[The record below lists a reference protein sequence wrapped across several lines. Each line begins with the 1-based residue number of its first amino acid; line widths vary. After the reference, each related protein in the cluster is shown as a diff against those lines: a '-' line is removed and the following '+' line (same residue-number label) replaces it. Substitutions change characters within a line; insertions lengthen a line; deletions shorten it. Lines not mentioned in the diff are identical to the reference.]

1 MKTMTEP
8 LNDRTPSATVSFSR
22 RNILAEFLVCLFLIA
37 GFGAGSLYLLHREQ
51 AANATIAEAAL
62 RSGQLDQAVREH
74 QVRSERDLRIVFAAT
89 TLLSLALFV
98 ALYWRMD
105 RLFEMFARAQDEA
118 HHQAHHDPLTGLP
131 NARLLSDRLAMALA
145 HARRVR
151 QTVAVVALDLDGFR
165 QLNADHGPNVGD
177 EVLRQAAA
185 RLQRLSRDED
195 TVARTRD
202 DEFFMVLS
210 DIKSQSHAAAF
221 AERLIGNLSGAYTVD
236 ERDLTL
242 GAHVGV
248 ALYTGQA
255 TSADDLVRTASAA
268 LWKAKNRAEGRI
280 ELSVKA
286 GPGPRPERESGPSLA
301 QSLRL

>member
-1 MKTMTEP
+1 MESQ
-8 LNDRTPSATVSFSR
+8 NDRTPSSTVSFSR

-37 GFGAGSLYLLHREQ
+37 GFSAGSLYLLHREQ
-51 AANATIAEAAL
+51 AASARVAEAAV
-62 RSGQLDQAVREH
+62 RSGQLDPAVH
-74 QVRSERDLRIVFAAT
+74 QHHKRLERDLRIVFAAT

-105 RLFEMFARAQDEA
+105 RLFEMFAQAQDEA

-131 NARLLSDRLAMALA
+131 NARLLGDRLAMALA

-151 QTVAVVALDLDGFR
+151 QTVAVIALDLEGFR
-165 QLNADHGPNVGD
+165 QVNDEHGPNVGD

-195 TVARTRD
+195 TVARTRN
-202 DEFFMVLS
+202 DEFFMVLI
-210 DIKSQSHAAAF
+210 DMKSKADAAAF
-221 AERLIGNLSGAYTVD
+221 AERLINNVSGMYTVED
-236 ERDLTL
+236 RDIEL

-255 TSADDLVRTASAA
+255 TSAGDLVRTANAA
-268 LWKAKNRAEGRI
+268 LWKARSGGSGRV
-280 ELSVKA
+280 ELTQET
-286 GPGPRPERESGPSLA
+286 GPALSADPAFAPTG
-301 QSLRL
+301 

>member
-1 MKTMTEP
+1 MTEP

-51 AANATIAEAAL
+51 AVNATLADAAQV
-62 RSGQLDQAVREH
+62 SGRLDQAVR
-74 QVRSERDLRIVFAAT
+74 QSQMRAERDVRIVLAAT

-151 QTVAVVALDLDGFR
+151 QTVAVVALDLNGFR
-165 QLNADHGPNVGD
+165 QLNADHGPAAGD

-210 DIKSQSHAAAF
+210 DIKSQGHAAAF
-221 AERLIGNLSGAYTVD
+221 AERLIGNLSGAYNVG
-236 ERDLTL
+236 ERELAL

-268 LWKAKNRAEGRI
+268 LWKAKNRAEGRV
-280 ELSVKA
+280 ELSVNS
-286 GPGPRPERESGPSLA
+286 GPASLPEREADPHLA
-301 QSLRL
+301 A